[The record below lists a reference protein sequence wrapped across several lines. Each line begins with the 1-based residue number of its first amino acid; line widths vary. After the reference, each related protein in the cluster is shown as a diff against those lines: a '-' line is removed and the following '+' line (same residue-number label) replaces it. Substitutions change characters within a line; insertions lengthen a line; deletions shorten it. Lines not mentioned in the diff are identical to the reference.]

1 MKIEL
6 TESMPFYMED
16 TIIGA
21 IVESETVGDLV
32 KSARCLELSVI
43 YTDKSSRRNVF
54 SIHNGGAYDKDEY
67 SRFLKCGEL
76 SKIELLTDYYDV
88 SIKAD
93 TFESECVINV
103 TEY

>member
-6 TESMPFYMED
+6 TESMPFYMD
-16 TIIGA
+16 STIIGA
-21 IVESETVGDLV
+21 IVESESVGDLV
-32 KSARCLELSVI
+32 DNARCLELSVV
-43 YTDKSSRRNVF
+43 YTDSSGNRNVF
-54 SIHNGGAYDKDEY
+54 WICNGGAHDKKEH
-67 SRFLKCGEL
+67 SRFLKCGNL

-93 TFESECVINV
+93 TFESECVIYI

>member
-32 KSARCLELSVI
+32 DNARCLELSVV
-43 YTDKSSRRNVF
+43 YTDNSGQRSVF
-54 SIHNGGAYDKDEY
+54 SIHNGGAHDKNEH
-67 SRFLKCGEL
+67 SRFLKCGKL
-76 SKIELLTDYYDV
+76 SKIKLLTDYYDV

-93 TFESECVINV
+93 RFESECVIYV